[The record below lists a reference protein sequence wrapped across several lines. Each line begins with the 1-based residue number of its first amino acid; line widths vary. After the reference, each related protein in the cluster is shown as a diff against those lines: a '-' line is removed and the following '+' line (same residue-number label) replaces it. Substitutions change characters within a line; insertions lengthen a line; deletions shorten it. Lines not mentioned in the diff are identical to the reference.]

1 MQYYLKKHWK
11 INALIFLLQILYAAS
26 AVFPSV
32 CMMYMTQGIIE
43 RNLKYF
49 VFWLMLEFGVYL
61 CMMALDILRS
71 WAKSRAIRDMNND
84 LRSDI
89 AATLLDSDH
98 REYHTSQ
105 TGEHLSRLTND
116 VNQIKTLAWDSM
128 YGIISIV
135 AQVLFSCIFLGQ
147 LHWSLIL
154 LSAVS
159 SVIMLYSPRLVG
171 KRMEAISKEN
181 AAAQGIAT
189 SRIKDLL
196 SGMDVLRTYG
206 RTARFLEGN
215 REASDI
221 LEAGRHKFTC
231 NQTFA
236 NQFIMLITLL
246 SQFGSIMVIA
256 ILSINGTILQGA
268 ILGGGNL
275 VGTVS
280 SGLSQVS
287 QMLLS
292 IRSSRP
298 YFEKITARAQSLT
311 EEDAPAAAM
320 NTAITVENLSFSYDN
335 KPVLY
340 QADFR
345 FEKGGKYALTGP
357 SGCGKSTLLKL
368 LLGWLPDY
376 SGAIFFD
383 STNVKEYTSRQLQQS
398 MSYIEQNV
406 CLFNT
411 TIRDNITLGGGFT
424 DAQLE
429 EALQCSALI
438 HDLANLPQG
447 LDTPVGEDGSN
458 LSGGQKQRVA
468 IARALI
474 HNRSILLIDEG
485 TSALDQKNADIVEKS
500 LLNNPNL
507 TLILVS
513 HHLSQERKEQFT
525 SVYNLEPVSIA

>member
-1 MQYYLKKHWK
+1 MQYYLKKHRK
-11 INALIFLLQILYAAS
+11 LNALIFLLQILYAAS

-43 RNLKYF
+43 RNLNYF
-49 VFWLMLEFGVYL
+49 VFWLMLEFAVYL

-116 VNQIKTLAWDSM
+116 VNQIKTLAWDSV
-128 YGIISIV
+128 YGIVSIV
-135 AQVLFSCIFLGQ
+135 AQVVFSCIFLGQ

-171 KRMEAISKEN
+171 KRMEAMSKEN

-196 SGMDVLRTYG
+196 SGMDVLRAFG
-206 RTARFLEGN
+206 RTSRFLEGN

-221 LEAGRHKFTC
+221 LEAGRHKFIC
-231 NQTFA
+231 NQTFS

-246 SQFGSIMVIA
+246 SQFGSIMAIA

-292 IRSSRP
+292 IRSAKP
-298 YFEKITARAQSLT
+298 YFDKITVHAENIRENHS
-311 EEDAPAAAM
+311 PAIDLKDS
-320 NTAITVENLSFSYDN
+320 ITMENIGFSYGD
-335 KPVLY
+335 KPILDK
-340 QADFR
+340 ADFR
-345 FEKGGKYALTGP
+345 FNKGGKYALTGP

-376 SGAIFFD
+376 SGSIFFD
-383 STNVKEYTSRQLQQS
+383 NTNVKEYSPRQLQQS
-398 MSYIEQNV
+398 ISYIEQSV
-406 CLFNT
+406 FLFNT
-411 TIRDNITLGGGFT
+411 TIRDNITLGGNFT
-424 DAQLE
+424 ETQLE

-438 HDLANLPQG
+438 HDLANLPKG

-485 TSALDQKNADIVEKS
+485 TSALDQENAYIVETS
-500 LLNNPNL
+500 LLSSPNL

-513 HHLSQERKEQFT
+513 HHLNRERKEQFT
-525 SVYNLEPVSIA
+525 KVYNMEPVNTA